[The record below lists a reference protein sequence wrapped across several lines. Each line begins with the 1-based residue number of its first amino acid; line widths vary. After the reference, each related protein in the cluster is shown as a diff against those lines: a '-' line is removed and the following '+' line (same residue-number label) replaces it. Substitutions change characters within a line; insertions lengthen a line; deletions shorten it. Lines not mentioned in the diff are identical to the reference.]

1 MGRSEDQAAMNAAVA
16 LAPPPAAEP
25 QAPTTLWQ
33 LAWRQLRRNRL
44 AMACLGVIALYSLV
58 ALYAEVNY
66 WYYRLAQKTAPYK
79 EVHFDNRFAR
89 PSLKP
94 FHPLGTDA
102 LGRDVFLQVV
112 QGTRVAFEVGILTSV
127 IAIPI
132 AVILG
137 ALAGYF
143 GRRVDD
149 LIVYVYTVF
158 DSIPFLLFIF
168 SVVIIV
174 RGLVFETA
182 WGQVVGRYF
191 DPGVVAAAVGI
202 GLTTW
207 VGLCRLIRGE
217 YIKHR
222 DRQYVLAAKSLG
234 AGPLAIMFRHIFPNV
249 MHLVI
254 INFSLRF
261 PQAILAE
268 VILSYLGIGVAGEP
282 SWGILI
288 SDAKIRLWQGH
299 WYELGGATAAMFFIV
314 LAFNLFGDALRD
326 ALDPK
331 LRTAEA
337 KAA

>member
-1 MGRSEDQAAMNAAVA
+1 MTTATLTEPQVPVIQAAE
-16 LAPPPAAEP
+16 APA
-25 QAPTTLWQ
+25 TLWQ
-33 LAWRQLRRNRL
+33 IAWRQVRRNRL
-44 AMACLGVIALYSLV
+44 AMACLAIIVFYACV
-58 ALYAEVNY
+58 AVYAESVY
-66 WYYRLAQKTAPYK
+66 WYYRIVQKTPPYRAV
-79 EVHFDNRFAR
+79 EFDNRFAK
-89 PSLKP
+89 PSL
-94 FHPLGTDA
+94 HHLLGTDA

-137 ALAGYF
+137 AFAGYF
-143 GRRVDD
+143 GRKTDD
-149 LIVYVYTVF
+149 AIVYTYTVF
-158 DSIPFLLFIF
+158 DSIPGLLFIF
-168 SVVIIV
+168 AVIIV
-174 RGLVFETA
+174 FRGRLTNTVG
-182 WGQVVGRYF
+182 GQTLSRYF
-191 DPGVVAAAVGI
+191 DPGVVAAAMGI

-234 AGPLAIMFRHIFPNV
+234 TGSLAIMFRHILPNV
-249 MHLVI
+249 LHLVI

-261 PQAILAE
+261 PGAILTE

-288 SDAKIRLWQGH
+288 SDSKVRLWQGH
-299 WYELGGATAAMFFIV
+299 WYELAGATVAMFFIV

-337 KAA
+337 KTA

>member
-1 MGRSEDQAAMNAAVA
+1 MTTAT
-16 LAPPPAAEP
+16 LEP
-25 QAPTTLWQ
+25 QAVQVKEAPSTLWQ
-33 LAWRQLRRNRL
+33 IAWRQIRRNRL
-44 AMACLGVIALYSLV
+44 AMACLAVIVLFGLV
-58 ALYAEVNY
+58 ALYAESNY

-79 EVHFDNRFAR
+79 TVDFGNRFAS
-89 PSLKP
+89 PSLQ
-94 FHPLGTDA
+94 HPLGTDA

-112 QGTRVAFEVGILTSV
+112 QGTRVAFEVGMLTSC

-137 ALAGYF
+137 AVAGYF
-143 GRRVDD
+143 GRKTDE

-158 DSIPFLLFIF
+158 DSIPGLLFIF
-168 SVVIIV
+168 AVIIV
-174 RGLVFETA
+174 FRGLLTNTTA
-182 WGQVVGRYF
+182 GQTVSRYL
-191 DPGVVAAAVGI
+191 DPGVIAAALGI

-234 AGPLAIMFRHIFPNV
+234 AGPLAVMFRHILPNV
-249 MHLVI
+249 THLVI

-261 PQAILAE
+261 PGAILTE
-268 VILSYLGIGVAGEP
+268 VVLSYLGIGVAGEP
-282 SWGILI
+282 SWGIMI
-288 SDAKIRLWQGH
+288 SDSKVRLWQAH
-299 WYELGGATAAMFFIV
+299 WYELGGATLAMFLIV
-314 LAFNLFGDALRD
+314 WAFNIFGDSLRD

-337 KAA
+337 RAA

>member
-1 MGRSEDQAAMNAAVA
+1 MSAAVA
-16 LAPPPAAEP
+16 TPPAAAAE
-25 QAPTTLWQ
+25 APATLWQ
-33 LAWRQLRRNRL
+33 IAWRQMRRNRL
-44 AMACLGVIALYSLV
+44 AMACLGIIALYTAV
-58 ALYAEVNY
+58 AIYAEINY
-66 WYYRLAQKTAPYK
+66 WAHQRAQKTPPYK
-79 EVHFDNRFAR
+79 VVHFDNRFAP
-89 PSLKP
+89 PSLQ
-94 FHPLGTDA
+94 HPLGTDA

-132 AVILG
+132 AVVLG

-149 LIVYVYTVF
+149 AIVYLYTVF

-168 SVVIIV
+168 SVVIV
-174 RGLVFETA
+174 FRGLLFNAA
-182 WGQVVGRYF
+182 WGQTVSHYF
-191 DPGVVAAAVGI
+191 DPGVVAAALGI

-222 DRQYVLAAKSLG
+222 DRQYVLAARSLG
-234 AGPLAIMFRHIFPNV
+234 AGPLAIMFRHILPNV
-249 MHLVI
+249 LHLVI

-261 PQAILAE
+261 PGAILTE
-268 VILSYLGIGVAGEP
+268 VVLSYLGVGVSGEP
-282 SWGILI
+282 SWGIMI

-299 WYELGGATAAMFFIV
+299 WYELAGASAAMFFIV

-337 KAA
+337 KTA